1 LSIVSLK
8 LGWIQKKDRAIA
20 VSSTE
25 AIGLCRGGAFER
37 LSGVQATTALATIGP
52 SDRLVV
58 REFLAGLR
66 MPRDSLKVDDRGAIA
81 LLGQL
86 LKRGQ
91 IVVLRENEGKQPAA
105 LDPAI
110 ARRRLVRAIES
121 QTRGRLGF
129 AGRQYRLVTDLASLP
144 DRESYEVVRRHDAE
158 QVLDGLA
165 RQSGLE
171 LSGLLGQA
179 KGQLTHN
186 WRPPLQPD
194 GLILVRRVL
203 VRQASRA
210 PAESAITPS
219 QMKKL
224 LKQTDWIKIEVV
236 YEDGEPYSGPYRLL
250 LSDQTTTSGNF
261 DEEERVYDNQ
271 DIVTG
276 TCKLFIDGRTA
287 ADDEDVAPTP
297 PSCGTGTEDAPT
309 EQTSEFAVTVVDE
322 LDRPVAGVPM
332 FFRAAGADLPAVTG
346 LDGIARCRL
355 PTADSAQAGFAS
367 AEALAQLMRPIWA
380 GCRNVERKD
389 WVKSD
394 DTTTTVT
401 LFRGEVVEA
410 KVEVPPAGTTGAKA
424 TIATFDGAAT
434 TPDNPAKLSVQ
445 PLVIVMRM
453 LGEHFDTD
461 KCFLLPKAL
470 SGVRD
475 LVLLHRAYELTDLLI
490 VGHTDTSATE
500 SYNLDLSLERTSAMR
515 AYLTNDADAWL
526 AWYGNDK
533 KESKRWS
540 TTEDNHMIG
549 TLLADTAYPL
559 TVLGYQ
565 HWHNTEALQTDGY
578 EALEE
583 DGVIGPLTRK
593 QMILDYMHREDTT
606 VPEGTS
612 IVVHGCGEFFPLE
625 TSGETLD
632 AAAVDGQH
640 EQEDRRVEVFL
651 FPQELG
657 MLPPV
662 PGETA
667 AKGAEEYPEWWRR
680 AIEIKSMTFIES
692 TLRVRLHDGARAPMP
707 KGTPYR
713 YTTGG
718 TPSATLASLADGW
731 VEIPLPRN
739 VCPER
744 IRLEWGGSGSGGTF
758 TYAEDLYVDCESGD
772 EDVQA
777 RTKLHNL
784 GYAVPTMDD
793 LERAVTEF
801 QADYGIVE
809 HGLYH
814 DHLPPQTRLKLW
826 QIYATNC
833 DARPSPPA
841 AT

>member
-1 LSIVSLK
+1 LSDLEASTSLD
-8 LGWIQKKDRAIA
+8 G
-20 VSSTE
+20 
-25 AIGLCRGGAFER
+25 
-37 LSGVQATTALATIGP
+37 LSGGDGYRVRDFLTKL
-52 SDRLVV
+52 RL
-58 REFLAGLR
+58 
-66 MPRDSLKVDDRGAIA
+66 PKDSLAFLDDHATIA
-81 LLGQL
+81 LLRQL
-86 LKRGQ
+86 LKRGM
-91 IVVLRENEGKQPAA
+91 IAVLRESQGSRLATR
-105 LDPAI
+105 DTAI
-110 ARRRLVRAIES
+110 AQRRLVRAIES
-121 QTRGRLGF
+121 RTHGRLGF
-129 AGRQYRLVTDLASLP
+129 GGRQFRLVTELSSLP
-144 DRESYEVVRRHDAE
+144 QRESYEVVARRDAE

-165 RQSGLE
+165 SQSEPE
-171 LSGLLGQA
+171 LAKLLGQA
-179 KGQLTHN
+179 KAKLTRD

-194 GLILVRRVL
+194 GLILVRRV
-203 VRQASRA
+203 VVQQAAGA
-210 PAESAITPS
+210 PTEPAITPS

-224 LKQTDWIKIEVV
+224 VKQTDWIEIEVV
-236 YEDGEPYSGPYRLL
+236 YEDDEPYTGPYRLQ
-250 LSDQTTTSGNF
+250 LSDQTMTNGSFDDEGFYGNHDIVSGN
-261 DEEERVYDNQ
+261 
-271 DIVTG
+271 
-276 TCKLFIDGRTA
+276 CKLFIDGKPA
-287 ADDEDVAPTP
+287 ADDEDVPSTP
-297 PSCGTGTEDAPT
+297 PSCGTGAGDAPPQPT
-309 EQTSEFAVTVVDE
+309 REFTVTVVDE
-322 LDRPVAGVPM
+322 SDGPVAGVPM
-332 FFRAAGADLPAVTG
+332 LFCAAGVSLPAVTG
-346 LDGIARCRL
+346 SDGVAKCQV
-355 PTADSAQAGFAS
+355 PADSAQVGFAS
-367 AEALAQLMRPIWA
+367 AEALAQLMKPIWA
-380 GCRNVERKD
+380 GCRNLERKD

-410 KVEVPPAGTTGAKA
+410 KVEVPPAGTMGAKA

-445 PLVIVMRM
+445 PLVIVVRM

-470 SGVRD
+470 SSVRD
-475 LVLLHRAYELTDLLI
+475 LVLLHQEYDLTDLLI

-526 AWYGNDK
+526 AWYGSDK
-533 KESKRWS
+533 KASKRWGS
-540 TTEDNHMIG
+540 TEDNHMIG
-549 TLLADTAYPL
+549 TLLAGTAYPL

-565 HWHNTEALQTDGY
+565 QWHNAEALQTDGY
-578 EALEE
+578 EVLEE

-593 QMILDYMHREDTT
+593 QLILDYMHREDTT

-632 AAAVDGQH
+632 AAAADGQH

-657 MLPPV
+657 VLPPV

-667 AKGAEEYPEWWRR
+667 TKAEEEYPEWRRR
-680 AIEIKSMTFIES
+680 AIEIESITFIAS

-718 TPSATLASLADGW
+718 TPSATLAALVDGW
-731 VEIPLPRN
+731 VEIPLPKN
-739 VCPER
+739 VCPDR
-744 IRLEWGGSGSGGTF
+744 IRLEWGASGPGDSF
-758 TYAEDLYVDCESGD
+758 AYAEDLYVDCDAGD
-772 EDVQA
+772 ENAQA

-801 QADYGIVE
+801 QADYGIAE

-826 QIYATNC
+826 QIYATDC